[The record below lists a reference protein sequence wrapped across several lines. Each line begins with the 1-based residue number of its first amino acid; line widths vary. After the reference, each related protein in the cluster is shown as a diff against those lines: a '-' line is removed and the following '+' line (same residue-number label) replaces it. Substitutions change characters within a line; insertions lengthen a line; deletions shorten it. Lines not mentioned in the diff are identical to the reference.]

1 MSMMKIMA
9 YSVLIRLALYSIL
22 GVLFSGGFRHLCA
35 YMVKGIRMGRRLE
48 GIYEEGLKEWIIV
61 SLQKII
67 WARMI
72 ISLIYK
78 SDKVTPFPQTLQ
90 CLLISSRVKTYS

>member
-1 MSMMKIMA
+1 MSAMKIMA

-61 SLQKII
+61 
-67 WARMI
+67 
-72 ISLIYK
+72 K
-78 SDKVTPFPQTLQ
+78 SAENYLGQDDYF
-90 CLLISSRVKTYS
+90 INI